1 MQDSLVLSSFPL
13 VSSLLR
19 RRVSREEVECG
30 REEDELREEVEDR
43 REEEVEAKPELRE
56 EEDESCL
63 LSVLGGWIPAWLSSS
78 LVE

>member
-1 MQDSLVLSSFPL
+1 M
-13 VSSLLR
+13 
-19 RRVSREEVECG
+19 ECG

-63 LSVLGGWIPAWLSSS
+63 LSMLGGWIPAWLSSS